1 MRPGLRIGYACRSL
15 GAAHMACPRAGGADH
30 WVSPQQQKLAYARP
44 ARPNRAWFVP
54 ASCCL
59 PTSQG
64 AIFCT
69 LVLIGYP
76 PQAAR
81 CYPWAA
87 FCPHIGSPRDFPN
100 ICAGRIRIRVTRRR
114 MSQRLLNARET
125 VGAVTST
132 WSPFRSVPEHEFVFP
147 SGSSTF

>member
-54 ASCCL
+54 ASCCM

-64 AIFCT
+64 QGRGKIAIFCT
-69 LVLIGYP
+69 LVLM
-76 PQAAR
+76 
-81 CYPWAA
+81 
-87 FCPHIGSPRDFPN
+87 
-100 ICAGRIRIRVTRRR
+100 RIPI
-114 MSQRLLNARET
+114 A
-125 VGAVTST
+125 
-132 WSPFRSVPEHEFVFP
+132 
-147 SGSSTF
+147 